1 MRNQAV
7 AFIGSVA
14 AATVAVCLS
23 AGPLAAQAPAKPAA
37 AKAAAPKPAVPARL
51 AGTKRTPDGHPDL
64 TGTYDV
70 ATMTPVERPAGVKS
84 LTLTKEEAMALEM
97 YETERQKKNDAP
109 LDADRK
115 APPVGGETTTGK
127 SYLEFLERAGGGV
140 VGGYNNFWLAGGT
153 QLITVD
159 GQKRSSLVMDPPDG
173 KIPPMKPE
181 ARQRNARFTAG
192 GAVAPDAGETAVAG
206 PPGAFDGPEL
216 RPLSERCLLGFG
228 NTSGP
233 PTLPNYFYNNLK
245 QIVQTKDTVILLNE
259 MVHDARV
266 VRMNAEHDPPSIRK
280 WMGDSVGHW
289 DGDTLVVDTTNFT
302 TKTRYNGSGD
312 QLHVVERFTR
322 TDANTILYRFTVEDP
337 TTWDRSWTGEY
348 PWRATDEKLYEYAC
362 HEGNY
367 SLGGMLRGA
376 RQKEADDAAAKKTS
390 GKQ

>member
-1 MRNQAV
+1 MRNQAL
-7 AFIGSVA
+7 ALIGSAA

-37 AKAAAPKPAVPARL
+37 AKPAAPKPAVPVRL

-84 LTLTKEEAMALEM
+84 LALTKEEAMALEM
-97 YETERQKKNDAP
+97 YEADRQKKNDAP

-348 PWRATDEKLYEYAC
+348 PWKATDEKLYEYAC

-376 RQKEADDAAAKKTS
+376 RQKEADDAAAKKT

>member
-1 MRNQAV
+1 M
-7 AFIGSVA
+7 
-14 AATVAVCLS
+14 CLS
-23 AGPLAAQAPAKPAA
+23 GGPLAAQAPAKPAA
-37 AKAAAPKPAVPARL
+37 AKPATIPTR
-51 AGTKRTPDGHPDL
+51 TSTIKRTADGHPDL
-64 TGTYDV
+64 QGTYDV
-70 ATMTPVERPAGVKS
+70 ATMTPVDRPAGVKS
-84 LTLTKEEAMALEM
+84 LTLTKEEAAALEQ
-97 YETERQKKNDAP
+97 YEAQRQIKNDAP
-109 LDADRK
+109 LAGDRT
-115 APPVGGETTTGK
+115 APPVGGETTTGR

-153 QLITVD
+153 QLIVVD

-173 KIPPMKPE
+173 HVPAMKPE
-181 ARQRNARFTAG
+181 ARKRNAGFAAG
-192 GAVAPDAGETAVAG
+192 GAVAPDASESAAAG
-206 PPGAFDGPEL
+206 PPGEFDGPEN
-216 RPLSERCLLGFG
+216 RPLAERCLLGFLS
-228 NTSGP
+228 TSGP

-245 QIVQTKDTVILLNE
+245 QIVQTKDTVLLLNE

-266 VRMNAEHDPPSIRK
+266 VRMNAQHLPQTIRK

-302 TKTRYNGSGD
+302 GKTQFRGSYE

-322 TDANTILYRFTVEDP
+322 TDANTILYRFTVDDP
-337 TTWDRSWTGEY
+337 ETWDRSWTGEY

-376 RQKEADDAAAKKTS
+376 RQKEAEDAAKKT

>member
-1 MRNQAV
+1 MRNRTYAL
-7 AFIGSVA
+7 IGSVA
-14 AATVAVCLS
+14 IATVATMLS
-23 AGPLAAQAPAKPAA
+23 GGPLAAQEPTKPATPAA
-37 AKAAAPKPAVPARL
+37 AKPMIPTKVS
-51 AGTKRTPDGHPDL
+51 TIKRTADGHPDL
-64 TGTYDV
+64 QGTYDV

-84 LTLTKEEAMALEM
+84 LTMTKEEAAALEQ
-97 YETERQKKNDAP
+97 YEAARQEKNDAP
-109 LDADRK
+109 LDGDRK

-173 KIPPMKPE
+173 HVPPMKPE
-181 ARQRNARFTAG
+181 ARKRNAAFTAG
-192 GAVAPDAGETAVAG
+192 GAVAPDASESAASG

-216 RPLSERCLLGFG
+216 RPLAERCLLGFG
-228 NTSGP
+228 STSGP

-245 QIVQTKDTVILLNE
+245 QIVQTKDTVLILNE

-266 VRMNAEHDPPSIRK
+266 VRMNGEHLPATIRK
-280 WMGDSVGHW
+280 WNGDSIGHW

-302 TKTRYNGSGD
+302 GKTRFNGSGEE
-312 QLHVVERFTR
+312 LHVVERFTR
-322 TDANTILYRFTVEDP
+322 VDPKTVLYRFTVDDP

-348 PWRATDEKLYEYAC
+348 PWRTTDEKLYEYAC

-376 RQKEADDAAAKKTS
+376 RQKEAEDAAKKT
-390 GKQ
+390 GK

>member
-1 MRNQAV
+1 MRIHTF

-14 AATVAVCLS
+14 VATAALCLS
-23 AGPLAAQAPAKPAA
+23 GGPIAAQAPAKPAA
-37 AKAAAPKPAVPARL
+37 AGPAATKPAIPARTATL
-51 AGTKRTPDGHPDL
+51 RRTTEDHPDL

-70 ATMTPVERPAGVKS
+70 ATMTPVERPNGVKS
-84 LTLTKEEAMALEM
+84 LTLTKEEASALEQ
-97 YETERQKKNDAP
+97 YEAARQVKNDAP

-127 SYLEFLERAGGGV
+127 SYFEFIERAGGGV

-153 QLITVD
+153 QMITVD

-173 KIPPMKPE
+173 KVPAMKPE
-181 ARQRNARFTAG
+181 ARRRNAAFAAG
-192 GAVAPDAGETAVAG
+192 GAVAPDASESAASG

-216 RPLSERCLLGFG
+216 RPLAERCLLGF
-228 NTSGP
+228 NSTSGP

-245 QIVQTKDTVILLNE
+245 QIVQTKDTVVLLNE

-266 VRMNAEHDPPSIRK
+266 VRMNAEHLPPAIRK
-280 WMGDSVGHW
+280 WMGDSVGRW

-302 TKTRYNGSGD
+302 TKTRFNGSGEK
-312 QLHVVERFTR
+312 LHVVERFTR
-322 TDANTILYRFTVEDP
+322 VDPKTILYRFTVDDP
-337 TTWDRSWTGEY
+337 ETWEKSWTGEY

-376 RQKEADDAAAKKTS
+376 RQKEADDAAAKKA